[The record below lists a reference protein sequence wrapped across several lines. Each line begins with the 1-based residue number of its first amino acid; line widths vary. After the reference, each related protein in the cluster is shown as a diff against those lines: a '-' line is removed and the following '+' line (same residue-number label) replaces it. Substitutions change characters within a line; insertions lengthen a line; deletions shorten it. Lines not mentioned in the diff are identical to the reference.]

1 LIDIL
6 IVPAG
11 NSIGQINPTIV
22 SMELGDTTETS
33 LDVSVR
39 MNFTNPTNYSA
50 TIPFF
55 DVEMLF
61 NDTTISHVFARNLS
75 VVPGNN
81 TNVSI
86 QMTWDPFNNGGQA
99 GVEAGRKFV
108 SSYISG
114 RISV

>member
-11 NSIGQINPTIV
+11 NSISHLNPTIV
-22 SMELGDTTETS
+22 LIELGDTTETS
-33 LDVSVR
+33 LDVSVL

-61 NDTTISHVFARNLS
+61 NDTAIGHVFARNLS
-75 VVPGNN
+75 IVPGNN

-86 QMTWDPFNNGGQA
+86 QMSWDPFNNAGQA

-114 RISV
+114 RLFG